1 VNEQPDTDG
10 GGFDHEDIDAGGF
23 DDVSRNPE
31 F

>member
-1 VNEQPDTDG
+1 MNEQPDN
-10 GGFDHEDIDAGGF
+10 GGFDHDDIDAGGF